1 MIELD
6 HHPIPAADLRM
17 LQDVI
22 ASWCEEHKVA
32 LHDDRAEAAK
42 NEVFDF
48 ISTRGQWPRHPT
60 RDDQNG
66 LTSRLLWCPRVL
78 VQQWIRLLEGI
89 RQTCYFREQVFRFFD
104 DLLVPGGFSPTGT
117 FGG

>member
-42 NEVFDF
+42 NEVFDLYQL
-48 ISTRGQWPRHPT
+48 GV
-60 RDDQNG
+60 NG
-66 LTSRLLWCPRVL
+66 HDT
-78 VQQWIRLLEGI
+78 LLEMI
-89 RQTCYFREQVFRFFD
+89 RTV
-104 DLLVPGGFSPTGT
+104 
-117 FGG
+117 

>member
-42 NEVFDF
+42 TEVFDLYQL
-48 ISTRGQWPRHPT
+48 GV
-60 RDDQNG
+60 NG
-66 LTSRLLWCPRVL
+66 HDT
-78 VQQWIRLLEGI
+78 LLEMI
-89 RQTCYFREQVFRFFD
+89 RTV
-104 DLLVPGGFSPTGT
+104 
-117 FGG
+117 